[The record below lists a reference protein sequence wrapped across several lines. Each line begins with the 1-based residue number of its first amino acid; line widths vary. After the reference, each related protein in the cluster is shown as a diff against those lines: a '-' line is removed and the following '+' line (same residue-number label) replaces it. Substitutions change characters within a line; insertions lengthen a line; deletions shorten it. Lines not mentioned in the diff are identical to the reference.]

1 MQLFDYQR
9 FTDQTFGNYRR
20 FSIFPLE
27 LWLVI
32 FQYLRDESPR
42 LVENARRFANT
53 VSGRPHL
60 AALVKEVRHA
70 EVGFADF
77 AGYSEPFYK
86 ALIKLPNLET
96 LVMRKSLHPSTAY
109 SLQAALQEV
118 LTQICN
124 EYEYRDVPESYF
136 QDLMA
141 DMGNRGYPLGDAS
154 APFGLGFHPDEE
166 DFSLQ
171 GWAQDLAKH
180 TYFSR
185 DYLKDL
191 IPHCEHVSCPIAG
204 LI

>member
-1 MQLFDYQR
+1 M
-9 FTDQTFGNYRR
+9 
-20 FSIFPLE
+20 
-27 LWLVI
+27 I

-42 LVENARRFANT
+42 RVKNARRFANT

-109 SLQAALQEV
+109 SPQAALQEV

-124 EYEYRDVPESYF
+124 EYESGMCQNHIFKISWRIWAIEGILLAMRRVRSALDSI
-136 QDLMA
+136 LMKRTFRSKV
-141 DMGNRGYPLGDAS
+141 GRKIWPS
-154 APFGLGFHPDEE
+154 TH
-166 DFSLQ
+166 
-171 GWAQDLAKH
+171 
-180 TYFSR
+180 
-185 DYLKDL
+185 
-191 IPHCEHVSCPIAG
+191 I
-204 LI
+204 